1 MTDRPLVIL
10 AEPIDESARCW
21 LADRVDL
28 HELPST
34 DPGFGKLLTR
44 AEGMVIR
51 TATRVD
57 SDLLDRAPM
66 LRVVAR
72 AGVGLDGVDLE
83 ACRDRGV
90 RVLNTPDANTQAV
103 VEFVISAVTG
113 VLRPRDR
120 VTTALQP
127 DEWAAMRA
135 PDRAA
140 IQMDEL
146 TFGVLGFG
154 RIGSRVARVASAIGF
169 DVIYHDLLDINA
181 ADRGSA
187 RPVDRGT
194 LLDSSDVLSIHVDG
208 RPENLNLLGP
218 DEIRRLGDESV
229 LVNTSRGLVIDESA
243 LANRLRESDSLTA
256 ILDVHALEPIP
267 DESPLLGLAN
277 AILHPHIAARTRT
290 GLRAMS
296 WVVRDLVQHL
306 SVRESSPI

>member
-10 AEPIDESARCW
+10 TEPIDESARCW
-21 LADRVDL
+21 LADRMDL

-44 AEGMVIR
+44 AEGIVIR

-113 VLRPRDR
+113 FLRPRDR

-267 DESPLLGLAN
+267 DESPLLGLEN